1 MGKKTKDALIVVIR
15 IYISNEQVCC
25 TVLFGTETKIRLVII
40 SEHGKN
46 D

>member
-1 MGKKTKDALIVVIR
+1 MGKKQKMLELLSLR
-15 IYISNEQVCC
+15 IYVSNEQACS